1 MNKLEMVW
9 KEIEYTDSLLLEKTF
24 TEEELLDYLSENPK
38 EINKLE
44 EDNRYSDMIAKFK
57 EGGLL

>member
-1 MNKLEMVW
+1 MDW
-9 KEIEYTDSLLLEKTF
+9 KEIEYTDSLLLETF
-24 TEEELLDYLSENPK
+24 TDEELLDYLTENPK

-44 EDNRYSDMIAKFK
+44 KDNRYSEAIDKFK

>member
-1 MNKLEMVW
+1 MVW
-9 KEIEYTDSLLLEKTF
+9 KEIEYTDSLLLETF
-24 TEEELLDYLSENPK
+24 TDEELLDHLTENPK

-44 EDNRYSDMIAKFK
+44 KDSRYSEAIAKFK

>member
-1 MNKLEMVW
+1 MVW

>member
-9 KEIEYTDSLLLEKTF
+9 KEIEYTDSLLLETF
-24 TEEELLDYLSENPK
+24 TDEELLDYLTENPK

-44 EDNRYSDMIAKFK
+44 KDNRYSEAIDKFK